1 MRAMDGLCA
10 LGHPVQNQRL
20 ILEPE
25 WGVGAWQI
33 EKHVKNGLIA
43 TQGGSG
49 RRPPDTI
56 SALLRRMD
64 AAAAE

>member
-1 MRAMDGLCA
+1 MR
-10 LGHPVQNQRL
+10 
-20 ILEPE
+20 
-25 WGVGAWQI
+25 VGAWQI

-43 TQGGSG
+43 TQGGSS

-56 SALLRRMD
+56 SALLRID

>member
-1 MRAMDGLCA
+1 MR
-10 LGHPVQNQRL
+10 
-20 ILEPE
+20 
-25 WGVGAWQI
+25 VGAWQI